1 MYDCVLNAL
10 RAGRSA
16 FFWFKGKENTQ
27 MAAGT
32 TSDLRNGM
40 VIRYNNDLYQVVEFQ
55 HVAPG
60 NWRAFVR
67 VKLKN
72 LGNGKVFED
81 RMRAGADIDI
91 VRIERRTMQFLY
103 REGVDF
109 IFMDPNTFDQ
119 IQVPEAKVGN
129 GARFLK
135 ENENADLVY
144 DSEKEVLLD
153 VELPIFVSLEVTE
166 TTIAV
171 RGDTATN
178 VTKAATLETGAVI
191 QVPGFVNEGDVL
203 KIDTRSGEYIERV

>member
-1 MYDCVLNAL
+1 
-10 RAGRSA
+10 
-16 FFWFKGKENTQ
+16 

-32 TSDLRNGM
+32 TSDLRNGA
-40 VIRYNNDLYQVVEFQ
+40 VLRYNGGLFQVVEFQ

-72 LGNGKVFED
+72 LANGKVIED

-91 VRIERRTMQFLY
+91 VRIERRSMQFLY
-103 REGVDF
+103 REGESY
-109 IFMDPNTFDQ
+109 IFMDNDTYDQ
-119 IQVPEAKVGN
+119 IPVPGDVVGDAN
-129 GARFLK
+129 TRFLK
-135 ENENADLVY
+135 ENDTADLVY
-144 DSEKEVLLD
+144 DAEREELLG
-153 VELPIFVSLEVTE
+153 VELPIFVELTVTE

-178 VTKAATLETGAVI
+178 VTKPATLETGTVI

-203 KIDTRSGEYIERV
+203 KIDTRSGEYITRV

>member
-1 MYDCVLNAL
+1 
-10 RAGRSA
+10 
-16 FFWFKGKENTQ
+16 

-32 TSDLRNGM
+32 TTDLRNGM
-40 VIRYNNDLYQVVEFQ
+40 VIRYNNDLFQVVEFQ

-72 LGNGKVFED
+72 LNNGKVMED
-81 RMRAGADIDI
+81 RLRAGADIDI
-91 VRIERRTMQFLY
+91 VRIERRPMQYLY
-103 REGVDF
+103 REGESL
-109 IFMDPNTFDQ
+109 IFMDNSTFDQ
-119 IQVPEAKVGN
+119 IPVTEAMMGDA
-129 GARFLK
+129 ARFLK
-135 ENENADLVY
+135 ENDNADLVY
-144 DSEKEVLLD
+144 DADREVLLG
-153 VELPIFVSLEVTE
+153 VELPIFVALEVVE

-191 QVPGFVNEGDVL
+191 QVPGFVNEGDRL

>member
-1 MYDCVLNAL
+1 
-10 RAGRSA
+10 
-16 FFWFKGKENTQ
+16 

-40 VIRYNNDLYQVVEFQ
+40 VLRWNNDLYQVVEFQ

-67 VKLKN
+67 IRLKN
-72 LGNGKVFED
+72 LKSGKVFED
-81 RMRAGADIDI
+81 RVRAGADIDI

-103 REGVDF
+103 REGTDF
-109 IFMDPNTFDQ
+109 VFMDNNTYDQ
-119 IQVPEAKVGN
+119 ISVAEDLVGD

-135 ENENADLVY
+135 ENESADLVY
-144 DSEKEVLLD
+144 DADREVLLG
-153 VELPIFVSLEVTE
+153 VELPIFVVLTVTE

-178 VTKAATLETGAVI
+178 VTKPATLETGAVI

-203 KIDTRSGEYIERV
+203 KIDTRTGEYIERV

>member
-1 MYDCVLNAL
+1 
-10 RAGRSA
+10 
-16 FFWFKGKENTQ
+16 
-27 MAAGT
+27 MASGS
-32 TSDLRNGM
+32 TSDLRPGI
-40 VIRYNNDLYQVVEFQ
+40 VLRYNNDLYQVVEFQ

-67 VKLKN
+67 MKLKN
-72 LGNGKVFED
+72 LNNGKVIED
-81 RMRAGADIDI
+81 RVRAGSDIEI

-103 REGVDF
+103 REGDDF
-109 IFMDPNTFDQ
+109 IFMNNETFDQ
-119 IQVPEAKVGN
+119 IPVSEKAVGE

-135 ENENADLVY
+135 ENESADLVY
-144 DSEKEVLLD
+144 DDEREVLLSVD
-153 VELPIFVSLEVTE
+153 LPIFVTLAVTE

-203 KIDTRSGEYIERV
+203 KIDTRTGTYIERV